1 MRTPILLIL
10 LLIPCVIACASDPE
24 SPANGGSASGRS
36 PDRSAGRNTSERS
49 STTATSSKT
58 PEATHLYGKAF
69 LVEWRNLNPE
79 KTSVKVGLMNES
91 SPDAPRL
98 VRDPEYRLSIK
109 PVKDQVMSNLVTS
122 LDHMDFFEFAT
133 KGATALD
140 YRGADWDG
148 VVTVRAGDE
157 TWALGF
163 RKGMPNAR
171 SSRLPTVYRDAKVLI
186 MTVYDQTLH
195 FTATTTTGDPD
206 RVFGIPRPK
215 VPRR

>member
-1 MRTPILLIL
+1 MRTPRLLIL
-10 LLIPCVIACASDPE
+10 LLIPCVIACASAPDSPSG
-24 SPANGGSASGRS
+24 SPASGGSPAGRS
-36 PDRSAGRNTSERS
+36 PDRTSKP
-49 STTATSSKT
+49 ATSDAPAPASRI
-58 PEATHLYGKAF
+58 YGKPY
-69 LVEWRNLNPE
+69 LVEWRNLNPD
-79 KTSVKVGLMNES
+79 KTAVKVGLMNES

-98 VRDPEYRLSIK
+98 VRDPEFRLSIK
-109 PVKDQVMSNLVTS
+109 PVKDAVMSNLVAS
-122 LDHMDFFEFAT
+122 LDQLDFFDFAT
-133 KGATALD
+133 KGATAGD

-148 VVTVRAGDE
+148 VVTLRAGDE

-206 RVFGIPRPK
+206 RVFGIPRPRY
-215 VPRR
+215 PRR